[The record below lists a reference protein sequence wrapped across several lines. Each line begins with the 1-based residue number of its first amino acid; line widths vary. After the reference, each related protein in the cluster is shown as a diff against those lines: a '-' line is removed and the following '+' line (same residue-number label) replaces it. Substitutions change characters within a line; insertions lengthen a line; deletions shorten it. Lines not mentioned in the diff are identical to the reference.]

1 VKKEVRLYI
10 EGGGHAA
17 SRLRLKKAFR
27 AFLRDLDERAER
39 HGIKLRPL
47 PFGDRQRTFD
57 AFRFALEDHVDDFIV
72 LLVDSEAPVKAKG
85 PWTHLK
91 YDSGDNWD
99 NPGCED
105 KNCHLMVQTMEA
117 WLIADLPK
125 LEAYFGRGFHAKS
138 LPATVNVEEIP
149 KRRLED
155 ALKKASRGTKKG
167 RYDKGEHSA
176 AILRVIRPSEVRRKA
191 PHCKRLFDTLAAE
204 IDRM

>member
-1 VKKEVRLYI
+1 MKKEVRLYI
-10 EGGGHAA
+10 EGGGDKA

-27 AFLRDLDERAER
+27 AFLRDLDEPAER
-39 HGIKLRPL
+39 HRIKLTPL

-57 AFRFALEDHVDDFIV
+57 AFRFALEDHSDAFVV

-138 LPATVNVEEIP
+138 LPPTVNVEEIP
-149 KRRLED
+149 KGGLED
-155 ALKKASRGTKKG
+155 ALKKATRGTKKG
-167 RYDKGEHSA
+167 PYHKGRDSA
-176 AILRVIRPSEVRRKA
+176 AILSVIRAGDVQRKA

-204 IDRM
+204 IESM